1 MTSYDLKDVKLPVLS
16 GAPLTFTT
24 TIESQRQSVGPK
36 LIKDAGILLLGEIC
50 LDEAPTNF
58 PNTSSPPHQ
67 IYLQLM

>member
-24 TIESQRQSVGPK
+24 KLIEFKATGNLLGPK
-36 LIKDAGILLLGEIC
+36 LIKDAGILLLREIC

-58 PNTSSPPHQ
+58 PNLCSA
-67 IYLQLM
+67 